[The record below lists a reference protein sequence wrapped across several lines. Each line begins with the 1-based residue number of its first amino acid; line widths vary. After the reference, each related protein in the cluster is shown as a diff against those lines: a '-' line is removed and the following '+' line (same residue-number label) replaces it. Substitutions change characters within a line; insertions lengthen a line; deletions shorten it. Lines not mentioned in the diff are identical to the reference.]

1 MNLKVLSGIQRTKEF
16 LGKSVKKQNP
26 NIILELFRKNS
37 NYKTFGIKD
46 TSEIS
51 DEFIEKLLVKGYS
64 WNTIDNCSDRGRAVD
79 LNLLNP
85 ITGKLMVGSSSG
97 TAINILYGLNTIG
110 IGTDGGGSVL
120 GPAIGLNLY
129 SVLLSGIGIKGRS
142 RKKSTDSI
150 EFIPGVGVIAQNF
163 SDLQETCEIFL
174 TEPQEKIKKCC
185 VLDLHLEDCEKLSK
199 SYKINLLKISEKPY
213 KREDMITF
221 LKDIFKNY
229 KMFIYLEKDIEI
241 EGVGDSVLGVMGKK
255 ASTIQKSSN
264 KGFLKVLNIM
274 NCSAITIPTGDIG
287 SAIVIV
293 VPKGE
298 KYLKSL
304 LEISFILSED
314 KRAELYKEYFLN
326 YPLKEIDSREFK
338 NWREYD

>member
-1 MNLKVLSGIQRTKEF
+1 MI
-16 LGKSVKKQNP
+16 
-26 NIILELFRKNS
+26 
-37 NYKTFGIKD
+37 
-46 TSEIS
+46 
-51 DEFIEKLLVKGYS
+51 
-64 WNTIDNCSDRGRAVD
+64 
-79 LNLLNP
+79 
-85 ITGKLMVGSSSG
+85 GSSSG

-150 EFIPGVGVIAQNF
+150 EFIPGIGVIAQNF

-174 TEPQEKIKKCC
+174 TESQEKIEKCC
-185 VLDLHLEDCEKLSK
+185 VIDLHLEDCKKLSK
-199 SYKINLLKISEKPY
+199 SYEIDFLKISERPY

-221 LKDIFKNY
+221 LKDIFKSY

-241 EGVGDSVLGVMGKK
+241 EGIGDSVLGVMGKK
-255 ASTIQKSSN
+255 ASEIQKSSN
-264 KGFLKVLNIM
+264 KGFLKVLNM
-274 NCSAITIPTGDIG
+274 LNCSAITIPTGDIG

-304 LEISFILSED
+304 LEVAFILSED

-326 YPLKEIDSREFK
+326 YPLKEIDNREFK